1 MKKGMGKMKIK
12 GNGININTV
21 EDLPICGGHNRYD
34 DVTLYQNKDGQ
45 FYSHYIQC
53 DKGHEVINEEI
64 WIHTKEEAEEIMK
77 NVAARHGG
85 ATSMTTEATFAP
97 PYLEYNAL
105 TRGDL

>member
-34 DVTLYQNKDGQ
+34 DDTLYQNKDGQ

-77 NVAARHGG
+77 NVGYDPEEIKLYRE
-85 ATSMTTEATFAP
+85 M
-97 PYLEYNAL
+97 NNNQAL
-105 TRGDL
+105 PS